1 MSHNNYLAEGLFM
14 KIVKIILPFLFFTF
28 QLSAESPTEK
38 IPLIERYLTKATENG
53 YSGSVL
59 IALGGNVLLKKG
71 YGLADSKN
79 NLPFTADTIFD
90 IGSITKQFTA
100 ACILK
105 LEMQGKLSVQDQIK
119 KYFDNVPAV
128 KQEITIHNLLTHS
141 AGLIDSLGEDEELIG
156 REEYLKKAF
165 DSKLLHKPGT
175 FDYSNV
181 GYSVLAAIVEKV
193 SGQEY
198 EHFLYEQIL
207 KPAGM
212 EHTGYVL
219 PKWDHKQMAIGYS
232 NNEEWGTTFDQSQ
245 YLKGVTWH
253 LKGNGGIHS
262 TVGDLYLWSQALQG
276 NAILSE
282 EAKKKYFAPQV
293 PVGDEKHFYGYGW
306 LTSETERKEKLIG
319 HNGGN
324 GYFMDTMAM
333 IPQKNYVVI
342 VSTNRNPKNSDV
354 IATRIDRLLFGDLKE
369 LDEAFIKKYTGKYKL
384 PSGTVVPISFNENDE
399 AVLVLNTT
407 ETWKIF
413 GSSDADVPEQIEEFN
428 QKSAKLLQ
436 AMKDQNVVA
445 ATSLSGLSKEEVESF
460 LPQFK
465 KRVEGKV
472 GAWKNSQVIGTVGR
486 RKGAYHLTPIR
497 ISGENKEMFRLL
509 IWRGDHVVEFRP
521 LPDGNTKS
529 FEHIKESE
537 FNSESNNRTIRL
549 TEDDKGPKLVL
560 VTASGEVTARRSN

>member
-1 MSHNNYLAEGLFM
+1 M
-14 KIVKIILPFLFFTF
+14 KILRTILPLFLLAI
-28 QLSAESPTEK
+28 QLSAESPAEK
-38 IPLIERYLTKATENG
+38 IPNIERYLSKATENG

-59 IALGGNVLLKKG
+59 IAVNGNVLLKKG

-79 NLPFTADTIFD
+79 NIPFTADTIFD

-105 LEMQGKLSVQDQIK
+105 LEMQGKLSVHDPIT
-119 KYFDNVPAV
+119 KYFDNVPAD
-128 KQEITIHNLLTHS
+128 KQQITLHHLLTHT

-165 DSKLLHKPGT
+165 SSKLIHEPGKY
-175 FDYSNV
+175 DYSNV
-181 GYSVLAAIVEKV
+181 GYSILAAIVEKV

-219 PKWDHKQMAIGYS
+219 PKWDRKQMAIGYS

-245 YLKGVTWH
+245 YQKGVTWH

-276 NAILSE
+276 NSILSE
-282 EAKKKYFAPQV
+282 DAKKKYFARQI
-293 PVGDEKHFYGYGW
+293 PVGDDKHFYAYGW
-306 LTSETERKEKLIG
+306 LTSETERNEKLIG

-333 IPQKNYVVI
+333 IPEKNYVVI
-342 VSTNRNPKNSDV
+342 VSTNRNPKNTDV
-354 IATRIDRLLFGDLKE
+354 IATRIDRLLFEDLKE
-369 LDEAFIKKYTGKYKL
+369 LDEAFIKKYTGKYAL
-384 PSGTVVPISFNENDE
+384 PSGVMVPIAFNENDE
-399 AVLVLNTT
+399 AVLVLNDA

-413 GSSDADVPEQIEEFN
+413 GSSDADTPELVEQFN
-428 QKSAKLLQ
+428 QKSMKLLQ
-436 AMKDQNVVA
+436 AMKDQDVAA

-465 KRVEGKV
+465 KRVEDKV
-472 GAWKNSQVIGTVGR
+472 GTWKNTQIIGTVGR
-486 RKGAYHLTPIR
+486 RKGAYNLTAIR
-497 ISGENKEMFRLL
+497 INGENKEMFRLL
-509 IWRGDHVVEFRP
+509 IWQGDHVMEFRP
-521 LPDGNTKS
+521 LPDGNTKT
-529 FEHIKESE
+529 FAHVKENE
-537 FNSESNNRTIRL
+537 FYSESNNRRFQF
-549 TEDDKGPKLVL
+549 TEDDQGAKLIL
-560 VTASGEVTARRSN
+560 VTPSGDVIARKSN

>member
-1 MSHNNYLAEGLFM
+1 M
-14 KIVKIILPFLFFTF
+14 KILKIILLFVLFPF
-28 QLSAESPTEK
+28 QLSAENPAEK
-38 IPLIERYLTKATENG
+38 IPRIERYLTKATDNG

-59 IALGGNVLLKKG
+59 IALNGNVLLKKG

-79 NLPFTADTIFD
+79 NVPFTADTIFD

-105 LEMQGKLSVQDQIK
+105 LEMQGKLSVQDPITK
-119 KYFDNVPAV
+119 FFDNVPAD

-141 AGLIDSLGEDEELIG
+141 AGLVTSLGEDEELIG

-181 GYSVLAAIVEKV
+181 GFSILAAIVEKV
-193 SGQEY
+193 SEQEY

-262 TVGDLYLWSQALQG
+262 TVGDLYLWSQALKG
-276 NAILSE
+276 NSILSE
-282 EAKKKYFAPQV
+282 EAKKKYFAPQM

-324 GYFMDTMAM
+324 GYF
-333 IPQKNYVVI
+333 
-342 VSTNRNPKNSDV
+342 
-354 IATRIDRLLFGDLKE
+354 IDRK
-369 LDEAFIKKYTGKYKL
+369 
-384 PSGTVVPISFNENDE
+384 SVV
-399 AVLVLNTT
+399 
-407 ETWKIF
+407 
-413 GSSDADVPEQIEEFN
+413 
-428 QKSAKLLQ
+428 
-436 AMKDQNVVA
+436 
-445 ATSLSGLSKEEVESF
+445 
-460 LPQFK
+460 
-465 KRVEGKV
+465 
-472 GAWKNSQVIGTVGR
+472 
-486 RKGAYHLTPIR
+486 
-497 ISGENKEMFRLL
+497 
-509 IWRGDHVVEFRP
+509 
-521 LPDGNTKS
+521 
-529 FEHIKESE
+529 
-537 FNSESNNRTIRL
+537 
-549 TEDDKGPKLVL
+549 
-560 VTASGEVTARRSN
+560 

>member
-1 MSHNNYLAEGLFM
+1 M
-14 KIVKIILPFLFFTF
+14 KILRFIIPFLLVAF
-28 QLSAESPTEK
+28 QLSAQSPADK
-38 IPLIERYLTKATENG
+38 IPRIERYLTKAADNG

-59 IALGGNVLLKKG
+59 IALNGNVLLKKG

-79 NLPFTADTIFD
+79 NIPFTADTIFD

-105 LEMQGKLSVQDQIK
+105 LEMQGKLSVKDPIT
-119 KYFDNVPAV
+119 KYFDNVPAD

-141 AGLIDSLGEDEELIG
+141 AGLIGSLGEDEELIG
-156 REEYLKKAF
+156 REEYLKKTF

-181 GYSVLAAIVEKV
+181 GYSVLAAIVEKI

-219 PKWDHKQMAIGYS
+219 PKWDRKQMAIGYS

-245 YLKGVTWH
+245 YMKGVTWH

-262 TVGDLYLWSQALQG
+262 TVGDLFLWSQALQG
-276 NAILSE
+276 NSILSE
-282 EAKKKYFAPQV
+282 EAKKKYFAAHA

-324 GYFMDTMAM
+324 GYFMDTLAM

-342 VSTNRNPKNSDV
+342 VSTNRNPKNTDV

-369 LDEAFIKKYTGKYKL
+369 LDEAFIKKYTGKYTL
-384 PSGTVVPISFNENDE
+384 PSGAVVPISFNENDE
-399 AVLVLNTT
+399 AVLTLNAAEPWKVL
-407 ETWKIF
+407 
-413 GSSDADVPEQIEEFN
+413 GSSDADVPELIEEFN

-436 AMKDQNVVA
+436 AMKEQDVAA
-445 ATSLSGLSKEEVESF
+445 ATSFSGLSKEEVESF
-460 LPQFK
+460 IPQFK

-472 GAWKNSQVIGTVGR
+472 GVWKNTQVIGTVGR
-486 RKGAYHLTPIR
+486 RKGAYHLTSLR
-497 ISGENKEMFRLL
+497 ISGEKNEMFRLL
-509 IWRGDHVVEFRP
+509 IWQGDHVMEFRP

-529 FEHIKESE
+529 FEHVKENE
-537 FNSESNNRTIRL
+537 FHSESNNRTFRL
-549 TEDDKGPKLVL
+549 TEDDKGPKLILETV
-560 VTASGEVTARRSN
+560 SGEVTARKSD